1 MPAEDTGLA
10 LQLRYKLRDYCSG
23 WDRALPLGGDGGGG
37 ECANGRNIGQ
47 LLPSA
52 KLPKV
57 WGPAAR
63 AVPWLLQALTSWA
76 HGGLFPK
83 GSAILFRR
91 HVLWQSVSSRWSKKL
106 SLGHVAGEIFGDAGL
121 SLFVASIKFGDV
133 GASLFVAG
141 AIFGDDGASLLVSRN
156 IWWCCGV
163 IFRGRGNIW

>member
-1 MPAEDTGLA
+1 MPAEHTELA

-23 WDRALPLGGDGGGG
+23 WDCALPLGGDGGGG

-47 LLPSA
+47 LLPSP
-52 KLPKV
+52 KLLKV
-57 WGPAAR
+57 WG
-63 AVPWLLQALTSWA
+63 LQASTSWA

-91 HVLWQSVSSRWSKKL
+91 HVLWQSVSSRWSKEL

-156 IWWCCGV
+156 IWWCCRV

>member
-1 MPAEDTGLA
+1 ME
-10 LQLRYKLRDYCSG
+10 
-23 WDRALPLGGDGGGG
+23 
-37 ECANGRNIGQ
+37 E
-47 LLPSA
+47 LPSA
-52 KLPKV
+52 KLLKV
-57 WGPAAR
+57 WGPAAG